1 MFPAGSAVQL
11 VGSGQPAAH
20 PVRQPAL
27 LGDMV
32 LEIRW
37 GLHSVL
43 SDNRKH
49 MSLHVKLL
57 FNVFYL
63 TTRGKKSTMSEETK
77 ACQSKSRV
85 PGPQFIMS
93 LITFKIR
100 PPSFFFFHVGLF
112 VHGHVGLS
120 SFSRCFHGPSGMT
133 FPSDRLFL
141 PPMIFHPF
149 LTSFFLLSALLHP
162 HMF

>member
-1 MFPAGSAVQL
+1 MHRSVVSVGVDPLVGQDLDVFPAGSAVQL
-11 VGSGQPAAH
+11 VGSGQPATH

-63 TTRGKKSTMSEETK
+63 TTREKS
-77 ACQSKSRV
+77 Q
-85 PGPQFIMS
+85 
-93 LITFKIR
+93 L
-100 PPSFFFFHVGLF
+100 
-112 VHGHVGLS
+112 
-120 SFSRCFHGPSGMT
+120 
-133 FPSDRLFL
+133 
-141 PPMIFHPF
+141 
-149 LTSFFLLSALLHP
+149 
-162 HMF
+162 